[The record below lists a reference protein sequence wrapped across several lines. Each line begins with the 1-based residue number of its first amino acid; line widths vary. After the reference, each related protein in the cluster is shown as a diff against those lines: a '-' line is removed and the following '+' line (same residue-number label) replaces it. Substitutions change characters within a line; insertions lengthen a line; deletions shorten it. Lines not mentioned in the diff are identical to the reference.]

1 MGAWVLFSFLYLL
14 KSVRR
19 LENIISH
26 QCVVQFG
33 SAHCTQ
39 HQMYHRPSQTC
50 ALYNWMATA
59 FRSIVNSHWVN
70 TQTELWN
77 LSAIIEKQK
86 NNKLCMWHH
95 REWVAVVCWFFFWL
109 DLLCPR
115 FYYCVIHARCAC
127 VCLCVG
133 IFLCVDMNV
142 CRWGWYWGSGYCH
155 CWWLHLRLFIAMHS
169 DYIKQK
175 MSSKNDNRR
184 GVRGSKAT
192 TFVMLRLIAP
202 QNEELNETKNPWSNS
217 SSI

>member
-14 KSVRR
+14 KSVQG
-19 LENIISH
+19 LGNIISH

-95 REWVAVVCWFFFWL
+95 REWVAVVCWFFFFCYICYVHDSITVLYTRDALVCVCVLASFFVLIWMYVAGAGTEAL
-109 DLLCPR
+109 GTAIAGGCTCDCLLQCIRIISNRKCRARTITGEVYGDRKRQRLLC
-115 FYYCVIHARCAC
+115 C
-127 VCLCVG
+127 
-133 IFLCVDMNV
+133 D
-142 CRWGWYWGSGYCH
+142 
-155 CWWLHLRLFIAMHS
+155 WLH
-169 DYIKQK
+169 
-175 MSSKNDNRR
+175 RR
-184 GVRGSKAT
+184 MKS
-192 TFVMLRLIAP
+192 
-202 QNEELNETKNPWSNS
+202 
-217 SSI
+217 

>member
-115 FYYCVIHARCAC
+115 FYYCVIHARCARVF
-127 VCLCVG
+127 VCWHLSLC
-133 IFLCVDMNV
+133 
-142 CRWGWYWGSGYCH
+142 WYECMSLGLG
-155 CWWLHLRLFIAMHS
+155 LRLWVLPLLVAALAIVYCNAFGL
-169 DYIKQK
+169 YQTE
-175 MSSKNDNRR
+175 NVEQER
-184 GVRGSKAT
+184 
-192 TFVMLRLIAP
+192 
-202 QNEELNETKNPWSNS
+202 
-217 SSI
+217 